1 MLSLSIII
9 ISFCYVILILSL
21 TYGFNKVKAFKP
33 KDNQQKTT
41 FTVVIP
47 FRNEAENLEVLINS
61 MTSLHY
67 DKAKYEVILV
77 DDASEDDSV
86 AIITQLLSKEPFN
99 KLESSFSIVKN
110 DRATN
115 APKKDAI
122 TSAVAIANHDWIV
135 TTDADC
141 ILPKYWLATFD
152 AYIQEHQPKMMVA
165 PVTYHTTDSF
175 LKRFQLLDFLS
186 LMGATIGGFGI
197 HHPFLCNGANL
208 AYRKSLFQEVNG
220 FLGNSNIAS
229 GDDIFLLEK
238 ALKTDKKSVHYIKAH
253 TATVLTKAQPNWKSL
268 VSQRKRWAA
277 KTSNYHSAFG
287 KLTGVLVLL
296 MNATVIVSCIL
307 ALCTALHWFVFLVV
321 FFLKLVS
328 DFLLLYKT
336 SVFFNQTR
344 YLRSF
349 LAAAVI
355 YPFFSVYIAFNS
367 LFTSYNW
374 KERRFKK

>member
-1 MLSLSIII
+1 MLSLSLII
-9 ISFCYVILILSL
+9 ISICYVILILSF
-21 TYGFNKVKAFKP
+21 TYGFNKVKTFKP
-33 KDNQQKTT
+33 KDSQQNTA

-47 FRNEAENLEVLINS
+47 FRNEAENLEALIHS
-61 MTSLHY
+61 IGSLQY
-67 DKAKYEVILV
+67 DKSKYEVILV

-86 AIITQLLSKEPFN
+86 DIITHMLSKRP
-99 KLESSFSIVKN
+99 LEDVQSAITIIKN
-110 DRATN
+110 NRATN

-122 TSAVAIANHDWIV
+122 TSAIAIAKHDWIV

-152 AYIQEHQPKMMVA
+152 AYIEEHQPKMMVA

-197 HHPFLCNGANL
+197 HLPFLCNGANL
-208 AYRKSLFQEVNG
+208 VYRKSLFQDVNG
-220 FLGNSNIAS
+220 FIGNSNIAS

-238 ALKTDKKSVHYIKAH
+238 ALQANKKRVHYIKAN
-253 TATVLTKAQPNWKSL
+253 AAIVLTKPQPDWKSL

-287 KLTGVLVLL
+287 KLTGVLVLF
-296 MNATVIVSCIL
+296 MNAIVIVSGIL
-307 ALCTALHWFVFLVV
+307 ALCAVLHWFTFLVV
-321 FFLKLVS
+321 FFLKLAV

-336 SVFFNQTR
+336 SVFFNQTP